1 MPFKNQVEI
10 GGHPQ
15 REPVRGAVGRSAL
28 LLAGADHRGAV

>member
-15 REPVRGAVGRSAL
+15 REPVRGAGGRSAL
-28 LLAGADHRGAV
+28 LLAGPDYDGAV